1 MHGATGIKEFTV
13 EDSAFGFVVMEN
25 GATIILESSWALNT
39 LDIGEAEC
47 SISGTLA
54 GIDNRGGKVKV
65 NRAKYGKLSTET
77 PELSAAGVAFYEGIS
92 GNPQEMEALTFYNSI
107 TKGTP
112 LVVEPEQACV
122 VSQILEAIYIS
133 AKTGKPYYFS

>member
-1 MHGATGIKEFTV
+1 
-13 EDSAFGFVVMEN
+13 
-25 GATIILESSWALNT
+25 
-39 LDIGEAEC
+39 
-47 SISGTLA
+47 
-54 GIDNRGGKVKV
+54 
-65 NRAKYGKLSTET
+65 
-77 PELSAAGVAFYEGIS
+77 
-92 GNPQEMEALTFYNSI
+92 MEALTFYNSI